1 MNYKSKEAVIPLRR
15 SELITPNGVG
25 ALNTNIDGINMMTG
39 ALDIWFKQVDDIS
52 EFVIEEERLRHLLN
66 VQELRLPP
74 DYREN
79 YDKYNKNANEK
90 LTIPFVR
97 FPNYYYCSSCRVL
110 TRKNGFE
117 KDSKITCTSCN
128 NKFAKL
134 IQVPLVVACENGHI
148 DDFPWREWLH
158 GELECECEGDLVLKS
173 TGGATLSTMKVACN
187 KCHKEKS
194 LRGLTTNGA
203 EILSQTL
210 GKESIYTCSGRK
222 PWFGEAIEKEE
233 CNCKPQPILKNSNN
247 AYYPQVLNAIY
258 LPIIAFQDIE
268 RILAFFN
275 SKHIREIIESF
286 TEYKMSDEIIV
297 TEVKRR
303 HSSQL
308 SKYSDELMLKALSI
322 YKENQVLKR
331 KKVYN
336 LKLEEYVYLSRN
348 ELLDEKDLKV
358 VPEYN
363 YFNGDESLRKYGL
376 SKVNLIP
383 KLIETRVL
391 YGFNRLVAPVNLAHN
406 PEKMIKEGKRNL
418 FINPE
423 QHSWLPA
430 YQVYGEGIF
439 IELREDLI
447 LEWIEK
453 YRHSKRFQQAE
464 KRLNNA
470 KANGIEVSEKVDI
483 KFILIHTLAHL
494 FIQEVVIS
502 SGYSSS
508 SLKERIYC
516 GENNGKQMSGFL
528 IYTAAGDSEG
538 TMGGLVRLG
547 KKENI
552 DRILNKIIQSAMWC
566 SSDPVCNEA
575 GMSRGQGRDYLNGAA
590 CHNCAYISEISCE
603 EFNKYL
609 DRGMISIY
617 EQDQEYKSFFEYVKT
632 K

>member
-1 MNYKSKEAVIPLRR
+1 MSYKGKEAIIPLRR

-39 ALDIWFKQVDDIS
+39 ALDIWFKQVDDIL

-79 YDKYNKNANEK
+79 YDKYNKNYNEK

-97 FPNYYYCSSCRVL
+97 FPNYYYCSNCRVMV
-110 TRKNGFE
+110 RKNGFE

-148 DDFPWREWLH
+148 DDFPWKEWVH
-158 GELECECEGDLVLKS
+158 EKTDYTCEGDLVLKS
-173 TGGATLSTMKVACN
+173 TGGATLSTMKVACL
-187 KCHKEKS
+187 KCGKEKS

-203 EILSQTL
+203 ERLNQISSQ
-210 GKESIYTCSGRK
+210 ESSYTCSGRK
-222 PWFGEAIEKEE
+222 PWFGDAEEKEE
-233 CNCKPQPILKNSNN
+233 CNCQPQPILKNSNN

-258 LPIIAFQDIE
+258 LPILAYQDIE
-268 RILAFFN
+268 KIVVLFN
-275 SKHIREIIESF
+275 SKPIKESIESF
-286 TEYKMSDEIIV
+286 TNYKMSDDIIIK
-297 TEVKRR
+297 ELKRQ
-303 HSSQL
+303 HSQFK
-308 SKYSDELMLKALSI
+308 KYSDRLMLKALAI
-322 YKENQVLKR
+322 YRESKVLK
-331 KKVYN
+331 KNKVYN
-336 LKLEEYVYLSRN
+336 LKLEEYIYLSRS
-348 ELLDEKDLKV
+348 ERLDEKDLKV

-363 YFNGDESLRKYGL
+363 YLNDDEDLKEYGL
-376 SKVNLIP
+376 AKINLIP

-391 YGFNRLVAPVNLAHN
+391 YGFNRLVEPSSIIHN
-406 PEKMIKEGKRNL
+406 PDKIIEEGKRKL
-418 FINPE
+418 FIHPE
-423 QHSWLPA
+423 KHNWLPA

-453 YRHSKRFQQAE
+453 YKDSKRFQKAAE
-464 KRLNNA
+464 RIKNA
-470 KANGIEVSEKVDI
+470 KANGIEVPGEIDI

-516 GENNGKQMSGFL
+516 GENNGSQMSGFL

-547 KKENI
+547 GKGKIKNI
-552 DRILNKIIQSAMWC
+552 FEKIIHSAMWC
-566 SSDPVCNEA
+566 SSDPVCNET
-575 GMSRGQGRDYLNGAA
+575 GMSKGQGRDYLNGAA
-590 CHNCAYISEISCE
+590 CHNCSYISEISCE

-609 DRGMISIY
+609 DRGLISIY
-617 EQDQEYKSFFEYVKT
+617 EKSEDYQSFFDYINT